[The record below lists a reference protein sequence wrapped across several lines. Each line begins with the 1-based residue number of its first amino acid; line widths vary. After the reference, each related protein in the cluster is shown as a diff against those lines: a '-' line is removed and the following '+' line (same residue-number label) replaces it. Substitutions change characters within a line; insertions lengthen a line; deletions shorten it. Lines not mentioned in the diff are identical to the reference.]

1 MMDLASACPNL
12 AIYTHVSTCYVNCE
26 KFGFIKE
33 QIYDI
38 PEDPEEIVSRILKLS
53 VEEQEK
59 QLK

>member
-1 MMDLASACPNL
+1 MLELAQQCRHL

-38 PEDPEEIVSRILKLS
+38 SDDSEEIVNRLMKLS
-53 VEEQEK
+53 VEE
-59 QLK
+59 